1 MYSLSP
7 VGVKKTNYIKK
18 TLIELGLKSY
28 FRLLTLG
35 QRLHVAC
42 FSERVLPYPDDKYSL

>member
-18 TLIELGLKSY
+18 TLIELKSY
-28 FRLLTLG
+28 FRLPTLG